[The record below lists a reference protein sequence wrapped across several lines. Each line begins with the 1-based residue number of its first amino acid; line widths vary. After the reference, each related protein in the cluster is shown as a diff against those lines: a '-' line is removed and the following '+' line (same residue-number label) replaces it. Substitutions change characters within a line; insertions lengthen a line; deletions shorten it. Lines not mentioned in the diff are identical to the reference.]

1 MIKFSE
7 LPVLNEEE
15 ILDSFTLP
23 VEAIKPGLCGKGKS
37 KVRTFR
43 RIVGQEQKLVAKQ
56 AAHLGKVDNE
66 KLRKENAENY
76 ARQNELSFTSECA
89 VPLSP
94 IHTDELAIDLAYLK
108 FAAEI
113 GLKIDLDDESGLDD

>member
-7 LPVLNEEE
+7 LPVLNESE

-23 VEAIKPGLCGKGKS
+23 VKAIKPGLCGKGKS

-43 RIVGQEQKLVAKQ
+43 RIVGQEQKRVAKQ
-56 AAHLGKVDNE
+56 AAQLEKVDSE
-66 KLRKENAENY
+66 KQRQENL
-76 ARQNELSFTSECA
+76 ARYVVFGADTESIRNRN
-89 VPLSP
+89 
-94 IHTDELAIDLAYLK
+94 ELAIDLAYLK